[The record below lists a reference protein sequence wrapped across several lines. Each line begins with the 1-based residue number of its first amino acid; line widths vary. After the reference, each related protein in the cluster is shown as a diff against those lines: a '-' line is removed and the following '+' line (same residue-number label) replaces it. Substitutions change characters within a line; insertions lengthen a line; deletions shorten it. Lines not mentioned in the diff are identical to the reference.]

1 MRKYIREMID
11 DIRRKHNR
19 DFVPPVPKAVAKEPE
34 KDLMPPPVPSTPDD
48 LENQIL
54 SKNKLERVKQ
64 LDFQAQETEEGVPL
78 D

>member
-11 DIRRKHNR
+11 DIRRKHHK
-19 DFVPPVPKAVAKEPE
+19 DFTPAIPKPSEAAPAEN
-34 KDLMPPPVPSTPDD
+34 LMPPPVPTTASD

-54 SKNKLERVKQ
+54 SKNNLERVRQ
-64 LDFQAQETEEGVPL
+64 LDFQAQEQEEGVPL

>member
-1 MRKYIREMID
+1 MID
-11 DIRRKHNR
+11 DIRRKRNR
-19 DFVPPVPKAVAKEPE
+19 DFIPPVPKA
-34 KDLMPPPVPSTPDD
+34 STPSPAADLTPPQTPVVPAD

-54 SKNKLERVKQ
+54 SSNKLERVRQ

>member
-11 DIRRKHNR
+11 DIRRKRNK
-19 DFVPPVPKAVAKEPE
+19 DYVPPIPKGPADAVV
-34 KDLMPPPVPSTPDD
+34 KDLTPPPVPTTPGD

-54 SKNKLERVKQ
+54 SKNKLEETRQ
-64 LDFQAQETEEGVPL
+64 LDFQAQETEEGEPL

>member
-1 MRKYIREMID
+1 MID
-11 DIRRKHNR
+11 DIRRKR
-19 DFVPPVPKAVAKEPE
+19 SKDYTPAIPKA
-34 KDLMPPPVPSTPDD
+34 STPSPEADLTPPQEPVVPTD

-54 SKNKLERVKQ
+54 SSNKLERVRQ

>member
-11 DIRRKHNR
+11 DIRRKHHK
-19 DFVPPVPKAVAKEPE
+19 DYVPPIPKASGKETE
-34 KDLMPPPVPSTPDD
+34 KDLMPPPVPTTPND

-54 SKNKLERVKQ
+54 SKNKLEEVKQ